1 MAANNNA
8 TKINKTAASGNGV
21 INFFKELK
29 AEIKRITWASKENV
43 KKATATVLIFCTIY
57 VAVVGLLD
65 VGFKSLIEVIFK

>member
-1 MAANNNA
+1 MAASNNV
-8 TKINKTAASGNGV
+8 TKANKPAASGNGF

-43 KKATATVLIFCTIY
+43 KKATATVFIFCFIY
-57 VAVVGLLD
+57 VAIVGLLD

>member
-1 MAANNNA
+1 MAANSNVKKVNRP
-8 TKINKTAASGNGV
+8 AASGNGF

-43 KKATATVLIFCTIY
+43 KKATATVLIFCCIY

-65 VGFKSLIEVIFK
+65 VGFKSLIDVIFK